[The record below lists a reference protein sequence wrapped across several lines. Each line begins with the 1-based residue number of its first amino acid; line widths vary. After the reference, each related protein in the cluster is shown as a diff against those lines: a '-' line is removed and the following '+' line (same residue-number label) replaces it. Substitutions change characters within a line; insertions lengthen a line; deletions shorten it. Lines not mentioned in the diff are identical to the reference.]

1 MPTFVPVS
9 MKLSSDISTFRK
21 ALFFILGLLVAA
33 FVVSQEVIQYHCSK
47 LALSVEQPDEADDE
61 QNEVVY
67 EYTCDVMLP
76 AGPDLLKPFNPVF
89 IREVIRESEEPNFY
103 SVDVPLHDTQHY
115 KTLFRQI
122 ISPNAP

>member
-21 ALFFILGLLVAA
+21 TLFFILGLLVAA
-33 FVVSQEVIQYHCSK
+33 FVVSQEVIQFHCSQ
-47 LALSVEQPDEADDE
+47 LALSEEQSDEADDE
-61 QNEVVY
+61 QNEAVY

-76 AGPDLLKPFNPVF
+76 AGTNLLKPFNPVF

-103 SVDVPLHDTQHY
+103 PVDVPLHDTQHY